1 MSVIVRNHIPCASGP
16 SISSPCLLVN
26 AKHSINANKI
36 PPPFTRSQCGE
47 LIRLFYGL
55 AAAIGNLQAIFEI
68 SVVVEK
74 TPERLPLVVLRV
86 KLSHVLVK

>member
-1 MSVIVRNHIPCASGP
+1 MCIRSVDIQSLPVGQCQAFDKRKQN
-16 SISSPCLLVN
+16 SS
-26 AKHSINANKI
+26 
-36 PPPFTRSQCGE
+36 PFTRSQCGE

-86 KLSHVLVK
+86 KLPHVLVK